1 MFLNAKKNYL
11 YLNELALMKVYLKF
25 DYNILTKKVIQEK
38 LSELGCKYSIA
49 GFGEIDFLENIPDE
63 KINELSTKFE
73 SYGIEMVE
81 NQKSVLVQKIK
92 DTIAELVSSEEPLN
106 VKSSVFIAEKLN
118 HSYGYLS
125 NLFSDV
131 TYTSIENYIIIQK
144 IELAKQLIINNQLS
158 LTEIAYRLNYSSV
171 AHLSTQFKNTTGI
184 TPSAFQRIITKRREL
199 SSKNNS

>member
-1 MFLNAKKNYL
+1 
-11 YLNELALMKVYLKF
+11 MKVYLKF

-38 LSELGCKYSIA
+38 LSELGCKYNIA

-63 KINELSTKFE
+63 KINELSAKLE

-92 DTIAELVSSEEPLN
+92 DTINELVTSEEPLN

-144 IELAKQLIINNQLS
+144 IELAKQLIISNQLS

>member
-1 MFLNAKKNYL
+1 
-11 YLNELALMKVYLKF
+11 MKVYLKF
-25 DYNILTKKVIQEK
+25 DYNILTKKIIQEK
-38 LSELGCKYSIA
+38 LSELGCKYNIA

-63 KINELSTKFE
+63 KINELSAKFE

-92 DTIAELVSSEEPLN
+92 DTINELVTSEEPLN

-144 IELAKQLIINNQLS
+144 IELAKQLIISNQLS

>member
-1 MFLNAKKNYL
+1 
-11 YLNELALMKVYLKF
+11 
-25 DYNILTKKVIQEK
+25 
-38 LSELGCKYSIA
+38 
-49 GFGEIDFLENIPDE
+49 
-63 KINELSTKFE
+63 
-73 SYGIEMVE
+73 MVE
-81 NQKSVLVQKIK
+81 IQKSILVQKIK
-92 DTIAELVSSEEPLN
+92 DTINELVTSEEPLN

-144 IELAKQLIINNQLS
+144 IELAKQLIISNQLS

>member
-1 MFLNAKKNYL
+1 
-11 YLNELALMKVYLKF
+11 
-25 DYNILTKKVIQEK
+25 
-38 LSELGCKYSIA
+38 
-49 GFGEIDFLENIPDE
+49 
-63 KINELSTKFE
+63 
-73 SYGIEMVE
+73 MVE

-92 DTIAELVSSEEPLN
+92 DTINELVTSEEPLN

-144 IELAKQLIINNQLS
+144 IELAKQLIISNQLS

>member
-25 DYNILTKKVIQEK
+25 DYNILTKKIIQEK
-38 LSELGCKYSIA
+38 LAELGCKYTIA

-63 KINELSTKFE
+63 KINELSAKFE

-92 DTIAELVSSEEPLN
+92 DTITELVTSEEPLN

-199 SSKNNS
+199 SSKNN

>member
-1 MFLNAKKNYL
+1 
-11 YLNELALMKVYLKF
+11 MKVYLKF
-25 DYNILTKKVIQEK
+25 DYNILTKKIIQEK
-38 LSELGCKYSIA
+38 LSELGFKYNLA

-63 KINELSTKFE
+63 KINELSAKFE

>member
-1 MFLNAKKNYL
+1 
-11 YLNELALMKVYLKF
+11 MKVYLKF
-25 DYNILTKKVIQEK
+25 DYNILTKKIIQEK
-38 LSELGCKYSIA
+38 LAELGCKYNIA

-63 KINELSTKFE
+63 KINELSAKFE
-73 SYGIEMVE
+73 SYGIEIVE

-92 DTIAELVSSEEPLN
+92 DTINELVTSEEPLN

-144 IELAKQLIINNQLS
+144 IELAKQLIISNQLS